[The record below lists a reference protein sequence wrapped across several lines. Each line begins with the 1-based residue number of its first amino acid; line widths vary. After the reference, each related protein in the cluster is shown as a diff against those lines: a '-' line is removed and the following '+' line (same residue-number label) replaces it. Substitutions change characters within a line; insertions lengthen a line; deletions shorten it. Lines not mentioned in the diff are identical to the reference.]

1 MDVLISGANHIFICD
16 KPTCTASGAGL
27 VIREE
32 FDFIDSKDIALFI
45 GTHFIGITLYKITF
59 NGEKF
64 LRKYSI
70 MEKGKALR
78 CYTPYV
84 LADGCGFG
92 IEHKHIF
99 VRCLGTYASGYA
111 ILGVKVVEARVL
123 FLTIFENN
131 GQPVG
136 NIHFTEHFIGLGIEM
151 QARQMRVVDLFQSKI
166 HHSFSRTVDPAHSR
180 VD

>member
-16 KPTCTASGAGL
+16 KPTCTASGARL

-45 GTHFIGITLYKITF
+45 GAHFIGVTLYKITF

-70 MEKGKALR
+70 MEKGKALC

-99 VRCLGTYASGYA
+99 ARCLGTYTSGHTV
-111 ILGVKVVEARVL
+111 LGVKVVEPHYVL
-123 FLTIFENN
+123 LTIFENY
-131 GQPVG
+131 GKPVG
-136 NIHFTEHFIGLGIEM
+136 NIYFTEHFIGVRIEM
-151 QARQMRVVDLFQSKI
+151 QARQMWVVDLFQSKI
-166 HHSFSRTVDPAHSR
+166 
-180 VD
+180 